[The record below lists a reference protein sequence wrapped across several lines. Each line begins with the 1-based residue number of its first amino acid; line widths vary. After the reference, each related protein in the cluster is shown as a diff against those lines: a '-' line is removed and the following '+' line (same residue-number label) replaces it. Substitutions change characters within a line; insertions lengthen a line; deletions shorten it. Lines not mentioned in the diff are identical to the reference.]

1 MKCLRKFKWIK
12 VRRNYLPMGKGIM
25 VYWSRLASKA
35 AFRKGKGLYCGHWN
49 QVTPGMWSGG
59 IVGLK
64 SILGVKRRNQAL
76 QIMNELQEL
85 GYIEYSLDRRSKHLK
100 YMITE
105 IRSLQDMPQRYP
117 FFNEAF
123 IPANKYHKLYIE
135 NWYLVLY
142 QIKDETVYVDWIVDC
157 RQDYQWL
164 IK

>member
-1 MKCLRKFKWIK
+1 MKYRVIISDRAKQTLGMHIRFLAQVNKPAAKK
-12 VRRNYLPMGKGIM
+12 LKE
-25 VYWSRLASKA
+25 RL
-35 AFRKGKGLYCGHWN
+35 
-49 QVTPGMWSGG
+49 V
-59 IVGLK
+59 
-64 SILGVKRRNQAL
+64 
-76 QIMNELQEL
+76 
-85 GYIEYSLDRRSKHLK
+85 
-100 YMITE
+100 TE
-105 IRSLQDMPQRYP
+105 IRSLQEMPQRYP